1 MNRRRW
7 PNANRRSAKRRPSER
22 GQSAVEMALG
32 SVVLVVLLLVTA
44 DFGRLFYVSV
54 GVANAARAGAQY
66 GSKSLATAAD
76 SSGMITAAK
85 QDATNLSGVNV
96 TAAQCTCVSGTS
108 VTSCPSS
115 YCTYN
120 PAGTYVQVTVS
131 TTFKTIV
138 NYPLIPSS
146 ATLTR
151 EAVME
156 VQQ

>member
-1 MNRRRW
+1 
-7 PNANRRSAKRRPSER
+7 
-22 GQSAVEMALG
+22 MALG
-32 SVVLVVLLLVTA
+32 SLVLVTLLLVTA
-44 DFGRLFYVSV
+44 DFGRLFYVSI

-66 GSKSLATAAD
+66 GAKNLATAAD
-76 SSGMITAAK
+76 SNGMIAAAT
-85 QDATNLSGVNV
+85 QDATNLSGVSV
-96 TAAQCTCVSGTS
+96 TAAQCTCESGTS
-108 VTSCPSS
+108 VASCPAS
-115 YCTYN
+115 YCTYS

-146 ATLTR
+146 TTVTR